1 MLVRSVDRITGHL
14 IGFLVAFD
22 KHWNMALTDVEET
35 FTYAHYLTL
44 VSDSG
49 QRWILEN
56 SWQSRVAKRELFHA
70 QSRIQFF

>member
-49 QRWILEN
+49 TKMDPL
-56 SWQSRVAKRELFHA
+56 K
-70 QSRIQFF
+70 